1 MADKQAPSPKAA
13 EQRRLMALL
22 AVLAV
27 VAVVAL
33 VQLLGSGGLSG
44 GDEGVESVNYQPH
57 ELPELAQID
66 TVRGTP
72 DEAGTGRNPFLF
84 GVRPTPTPAPTTPR
98 PTLPPRTPPPRR
110 PTPTPR
116 MIQGPN
122 GPLPPPPDFDRQFIG
137 FFGPKRLK
145 VAAFRQNLGDDQV
158 SIDVAT
164 EGDVLD
170 DTFIVR
176 QIGLESV
183 TIGFVGYP
191 VSEDRRVPLVE
202 N

>member
-1 MADKQAPSPKAA
+1 MARQPQSPNVN

-27 VAVVAL
+27 VAVIGLYQL
-33 VQLLGSGGLSG
+33 VGSGGLSG
-44 GDEGVESVNYQPH
+44 GDAGIESIKYEPH
-57 ELPELAQID
+57 ELPKLAEAD
-66 TVRGTP
+66 TVRGTA
-72 DEAGTGRNPFLF
+72 DELGTGRNPFLF

-98 PTLPPRTPPPRR
+98 PTLPPRTPRPPRA
-110 PTPTPR
+110 TPTPR
-116 MIQGPN
+116 MIRVGERF
-122 GPLPPPPDFDRQFIG
+122 LPPPPEFDRQFIG
-137 FFGPKRLK
+137 FFGPKHLK
-145 VAAFRQNLGDDQV
+145 VAAFRQDLGDQQV
-158 SIDVAT
+158 DIEVAV
-164 EGDVLD
+164 EGEVLD

-191 VSEDRRVPLVE
+191 QSEDTRVPLVE